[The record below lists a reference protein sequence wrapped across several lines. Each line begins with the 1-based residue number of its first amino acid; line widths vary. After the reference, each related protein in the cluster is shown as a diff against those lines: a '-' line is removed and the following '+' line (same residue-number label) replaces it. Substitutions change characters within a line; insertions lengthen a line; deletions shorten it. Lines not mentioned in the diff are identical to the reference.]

1 MINKVTRVKEQ
12 AQQNSNSSL
21 DIIYI
26 MTTPKSFDAFSL
38 LLFSVVMVSGLGI
51 VWIFFTLGF
60 IWSWLGFPI
69 PSDTQY
75 IPNCSCYLQILKLH
89 LIYHRNYSPDSEM
102 LYQNI
107 LTINTCN
114 QIREVSGEKQLTFK
128 KS

>member
-1 MINKVTRVKEQ
+1 MKEQ

-60 IWSWLGFPI
+60 IWSWLGSPP

-75 IPNCSCYLQILKLH
+75 TPNCSCYLQILKLH

-114 QIREVSGEKQLTFK
+114 QIREVSGEKQLTLK

>member
-1 MINKVTRVKEQ
+1 MKEQ

-60 IWSWLGFPI
+60 IWSWLGFPPPLRHTI
-69 PSDTQY
+69 HSELFVLSANIKVT
-75 IPNCSCYLQILKLH
+75 PNLSQKLF
-89 LIYHRNYSPDSEM
+89 P
-102 LYQNI
+102 
-107 LTINTCN
+107 
-114 QIREVSGEKQLTFK
+114 
-128 KS
+128 

>member
-1 MINKVTRVKEQ
+1 MKEQ

-60 IWSWLGFPI
+60 IWSWLGFP
-69 PSDTQY
+69 PPPQT
-75 IPNCSCYLQILKLH
+75 H
-89 LIYHRNYSPDSEM
+89 
-102 LYQNI
+102 
-107 LTINTCN
+107 NTLRIVRVIC
-114 QIREVSGEKQLTFK
+114 KY
-128 KS
+128 